1 LEANSAHLVRGS
13 LWLIG
18 LRWSLRLMGLLSTV
32 ILARLLTPADYGI
45 VAIATIIVGGIEV
58 FSRAGQGT
66 AIVRHLNPTREHY
79 DSAWTIQLLIGIGIG
94 VVIWLTIPLTT
105 WYFGEPRAA
114 PVIAVLALR
123 TMMLGSINIGVNNFS
138 RDLQFHK
145 RYWFDVI
152 PSAFSFF
159 VTLGAGIAL
168 RNYWALVLGIISQH
182 ACSLVLSYTM
192 SSYRPRVS
200 FAKVGDIWSFST
212 WALFTNIGQ
221 FLNNQIDKIAVGG
234 FAGAYSMGRYHV
246 ARDVATSPT
255 QEIADPLMAVLL
267 PVMATV
273 QTDQKRRKDVY
284 LSVLYWAAI
293 TCTSAAAGVALV
305 AEDMVDVVLGPQ
317 WHSVVPLMPWFS
329 LAWGIL
335 GICSSVYAAL
345 DTVGKAFVSARLQWI
360 SLIALAAAIVPV
372 AIHFR
377 DLEAIAITRFA
388 IALGVAPVMFYT
400 LSDQLALPLT
410 EIGSALWRPVLASL
424 CMAVI
429 VITVNGSIAFTGW
442 PRLLLD
448 IAVGSSSYAICV
460 MALWAAYGRPSGP
473 ETVVAAVLRNAYFW
487 VRGGA

>member
-105 WYFGEPRAA
+105 WYFAEPRAA

-159 VTLGAGIAL
+159 ITLGAGITL

-182 ACSLVLSYTM
+182 GCSLVLSYTM
-192 SSYRPRVS
+192 SSYRPRIC

-234 FAGAYSMGRYHV
+234 FAGANSMGRYHV

-273 QTDQKRRKDVY
+273 QTDHQKRKDVY
-284 LSVLYWAAI
+284 LNVLYWAAI
-293 TCTSAAAGVALV
+293 TCTSAAVGVALV

-317 WHSVVPLMPWFS
+317 WHSVAPLMPWFS
-329 LAWGIL
+329 LAWGVL
-335 GICSSVYAAL
+335 GICSSVYAAS
-345 DTVGKAFVSARLQWI
+345 DTVGKAYVSARLQWI
-360 SLIALAAAIVPV
+360 SLIALAAVIIPV
-372 AIHFR
+372 AIYFQ
-377 DLEAIAITRFA
+377 DLESIAITRFV
-388 IALGVAPVMFYT
+388 IALGVAPLMFYT
-400 LSDQLALPLT
+400 LSDKLEIPLS
-410 EIGSALWRPVLASL
+410 EIGFALWRPVLASL
-424 CMAVI
+424 CMAVT
-429 VITVNGSIAFTGW
+429 VIAVNVSIAFTGW

-448 IAVGSSSYAICV
+448 IAVGSGTYTICV
-460 MALWAAYGRPSGP
+460 MVLWVAYGRPSGP
-473 ETVVAAVLRNAYFW
+473 ETVVAGALRNAYFW

>member
-1 LEANSAHLVRGS
+1 
-13 LWLIG
+13 
-18 LRWSLRLMGLLSTV
+18 MGLFNTV

-45 VAIATIIVGGIEV
+45 MAIAMLIVGGIEV
-58 FSRAGQGT
+58 FSHAGQGT
-66 AIVRHLNPTREHY
+66 AIVRHPNPTREHY
-79 DSAWTIQLLIGIGIG
+79 DSAWTIQLLIGIGLG

-114 PVIAVLALR
+114 PVIAVLAVR
-123 TMMLGSINIGVNNFS
+123 TMMLGGINVGVNNFF

-145 RYWFDVI
+145 RYWFDVV

-159 VTLGAGIAL
+159 VTLGAAITL

-182 ACSLVLSYTM
+182 ACSLMLSYTM
-192 SSYRPRVS
+192 SSYRPRLS

-212 WALFTNIGQ
+212 WALFTNIGL

-255 QEIADPLMAVLL
+255 QEIAEPLVAVML

-273 QTDQKRRKDVY
+273 QTDLEKRKDVY
-284 LSVLYWAAI
+284 LSVLYWAAV
-293 TCTSAAAGVALV
+293 TCTSAAVGVALV

-317 WHSVVPLMPWFS
+317 WHSVAPLMPWFS
-329 LAWGIL
+329 LAWGVL
-335 GICSSVYAAL
+335 GICSSVYAAF
-345 DTVGKAFVSARLQWI
+345 DTVGKAYVSARLQWI
-360 SLIALAAAIVPV
+360 SLVALAATIVPV
-372 AIHFR
+372 AIYFK

-388 IALGVAPVMFYT
+388 IALGVAPLMFYT
-400 LSDQLALPLT
+400 LSKQLEIPLN
-410 EIGSALWRPVLASL
+410 EIGLVLWRPVLGSL
-424 CMAVI
+424 CMGVI
-429 VITVNGSIAFTGW
+429 VAAMNGSVAFTGW

-448 IAVGSSSYAICV
+448 IAVGSGTYTICV
-460 MALWAAYGRPSGP
+460 MALWVAYGRPSGP
-473 ETVVAAVLRNAYFW
+473 ETVVAGALRNAYFW